1 MRIGINPV
9 TGQAVLAAAQEWLD
23 ANVRMAVDVPHPF
36 ELGNGKRRRILSQ
49 RFLVMLHGG
58 QYASKWRVVRSGT
71 QATCQRAYE
80 SWCKKAPRSFV
91 VLLACPYEYDEK
103 ELRRLGW
110 GTGEWDPA
118 AMIERNRKLRIVDSR
133 LADLLAQRFFLTL
146 AGRGI
151 AAAKALIGGNDVEA
165 E

>member
-9 TGQAVLAAAQEWLD
+9 TGQAVLVAAQKWLD
-23 ANVRMAVDVPHPF
+23 ENVRMATSVPHPF
-36 ELGNGKRRRILSQ
+36 ELGNGKRRRLLSQ
-49 RFLVMLHGG
+49 RFLVMTHGG
-58 QYASKWRVVRSGT
+58 QYASKWRVVRSG
-71 QATCQRAYE
+71 AQRACLSAYDA
-80 SWCKKAPRSFV
+80 WCKKMPRSFV

-103 ELRRLGW
+103 ELRWLGW
-110 GTGEWDPA
+110 GAGEWDAA

-133 LADLLAQRFFLTL
+133 LPDVLAQRFFLTL

-151 AAAKALIGGNDVEA
+151 AAAKALVGGNDVEA